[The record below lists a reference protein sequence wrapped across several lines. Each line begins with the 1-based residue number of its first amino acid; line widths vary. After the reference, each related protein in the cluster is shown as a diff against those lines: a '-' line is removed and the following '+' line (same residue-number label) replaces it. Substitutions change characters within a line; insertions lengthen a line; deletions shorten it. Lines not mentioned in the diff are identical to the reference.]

1 MFFRLKDLIRAVRV
15 CKTATDERNVIR
27 RESAAIRTSF
37 KEAESQ
43 DVRYVNVQKLV
54 YIYLLGQPV
63 QFGQLECL
71 KLAASA
77 RFADKRVG
85 YLGVGLLV
93 DETQEILTLLTNS
106 LKTDLHSSDDYVVGL
121 ALGALAS
128 VASAEVA
135 GDLADEVQRL
145 AGSARAY
152 VRKKAGLAAVRVVQ
166 RAPDAAD
173 AFVAAARAL
182 VGDRHH
188 GVRLAGA
195 ALLEELSGRSAA
207 AADAAA
213 ALVPE
218 LARQLRELATG
229 AGGGEHGVRGI
240 GDPFLQAA
248 LLRLVRVAARGSA
261 AAADAAGDV
270 LALVGAQDDAAGNV
284 ATALLY
290 ECAVTALAIP
300 AGAALRGLAVNVLG
314 RLLARADNNAR
325 CVALG
330 ALATAVVADAAAVQR
345 HRATVLARLRDDDAT
360 IRRRALDLAFA
371 LVDADNAP
379 AVVREI
385 LRALPHVDA
394 DQRASAAY
402 RLAAA
407 VALFAA
413 SREWHVDRMLRLL
426 AVAGAHV
433 RARDLFR
440 FLRLVATAD
449 APLQRRAAR
458 AAFAL
463 LERDVSQDKLV
474 QAGVWLTGEYAD
486 LLVPADSQASAN
498 DSANA
503 SAGLDADG
511 LDILGALGAPHGL
524 RLTLTPSKRA
534 AHVVDLR
541 ADFTNTG
548 DSAVSGLAFQVA
560 VPKSQKIQIHPPS
573 GQHISAGSSVSQL
586 LRVSNP
592 TQAQLRLRMKIA
604 FTADAQT
611 HEHMLDFS
619 GFPSTVV

>member
-1 MFFRLKDLIRAVRV
+1 
-15 CKTATDERNVIR
+15 
-27 RESAAIRTSF
+27 
-37 KEAESQ
+37 
-43 DVRYVNVQKLV
+43 
-54 YIYLLGQPV
+54 
-63 QFGQLECL
+63 
-71 KLAASA
+71 
-77 RFADKRVG
+77 
-85 YLGVGLLV
+85 
-93 DETQEILTLLTNS
+93 
-106 LKTDLHSSDDYVVGL
+106 
-121 ALGALAS
+121 
-128 VASAEVA
+128 
-135 GDLADEVQRL
+135 
-145 AGSARAY
+145 
-152 VRKKAGLAAVRVVQ
+152 
-166 RAPDAAD
+166 
-173 AFVAAARAL
+173 
-182 VGDRHH
+182 
-188 GVRLAGA
+188 
-195 ALLEELSGRSAA
+195 LSGRSAA

-440 FLRLVATAD
+440 FLRLVAAAD

-486 LLVPADSQASAN
+486 LIVSAGDN
-498 DSANA
+498 DSAAGDND

-511 LDILGALGAPHGL
+511 LDILGALGQESLDLDKSLDLDLPQPAPAPAAVVRLLASVARAPAVSPAARHMALTALAKAAGRFAALPAVVASVRAALAQHTHAVDAELQARAAEFDALL
-524 RLTLTPSKRA
+524 RRELDPVRAAVVERMPPPEYAEVPYDEYVLNPAAMRMKALTLFRPPELIA
-534 AHVVDLR
+534 A
-541 ADFTNTG
+541 ADPAADPAG
-548 DSAVSGLAFQVA
+548 DSAARAEASRQSVVSDLLNLMDEAPTSA
-560 VPKSQKIQIHPPS
+560 P
-573 GQHISAGSSVSQL
+573 ISAPTSPPQPAVADL
-586 LRVSNP
+586 LAATSLSP
-592 TQAQLRLRMKIA
+592 P
-604 FTADAQT
+604 ADAVAYPVF
-611 HEHMLDFS
+611 H
-619 GFPSTVV
+619 

>member
-314 RLLARADNNAR
+314 RLLARADSNAR

-371 LVDADNAP
+371 LVDAANAP

-433 RARDLFR
+433 RARDL
-440 FLRLVATAD
+440 
-449 APLQRRAAR
+449 
-458 AAFAL
+458 
-463 LERDVSQDKLV
+463 
-474 QAGVWLTGEYAD
+474 
-486 LLVPADSQASAN
+486 
-498 DSANA
+498 
-503 SAGLDADG
+503 
-511 LDILGALGAPHGL
+511 
-524 RLTLTPSKRA
+524 
-534 AHVVDLR
+534 
-541 ADFTNTG
+541 
-548 DSAVSGLAFQVA
+548 
-560 VPKSQKIQIHPPS
+560 
-573 GQHISAGSSVSQL
+573 
-586 LRVSNP
+586 
-592 TQAQLRLRMKIA
+592 
-604 FTADAQT
+604 
-611 HEHMLDFS
+611 
-619 GFPSTVV
+619 